1 MLSSVG
7 TPENKRDRT
16 KSPVECAKS
25 QPNRDNDKLKS
36 IFTERKFEKTS
47 VLHVQMAV
55 LTHIAGLGTG
65 LQSPGTPSVGSN
77 ETDTRL
83 QPWGASQYRRHGAHL
98 STAIFSGPDSRLKPY
113 PVVNYKIHYS
123 RPEIYFSPKAW
134 VT

>member
-1 MLSSVG
+1 MLSFVG

-16 KSPVECAKS
+16 KSPVECSKS

-55 LTHIAGLGTG
+55 LTRIAGSGTG
-65 LQSPGTPSVGSN
+65 LQSPGTLSVGAD
-77 ETDTRL
+77 ETDARL
-83 QPWGASQYRRHGAHL
+83 RPRGASQYRRHGQHL
-98 STAIFSGPDSRLKPY
+98 STAIFSGPDPRLKPY
-113 PVVNYKIHYS
+113 PVGNYKIHYS
-123 RPEIYFSPKAW
+123 HPEIYFSSKAW